1 MNTPYN
7 NFNQNLDGTQENQN
21 QNYENPYSS
30 RNDRNIL
37 PREFGNNTYNN
48 MPNKT
53 MQDFYINK
61 NMPFYQ
67 PQNLVKN
74 KYSKKSKQISRNTNT
89 LGRIEVKTDP
99 SQFYKISKSPNRQI
113 HHMNNYSKYT
123 INPKSNIID
132 ENQMRDR
139 PIYYEY
145 IPSKLMMRNFVIK
158 KNYDELKEK
167 IVTEIITEK
176 KNKTYD
182 DFQEMVVNFG
192 YLNKKVIEEEVKKNP
207 ENFIKVKEA
216 VKQKDSNEKIFILGK
231 LGESLENMG
240 IKVFIDKRD
249 NTNSKEY
256 IINNQFISSGIIKNY
271 KYEFNIN
278 ENDQMKIYN
287 ILNDENTKKK
297 FIDDWKETLSKHVQL
312 SKDQIYITNIR
323 NVPLKMDVIYK
334 RTKLKD
340 ANGAEIKL
348 DDKMMEFANTHPEI
362 ISIFKKNILEACKLT
377 LNMLDNRG
385 NRRPDEWPKSGVRGG
400 KKYCPPDNT
409 WVGYGLRV
417 LDEYEN
423 NDWIAMNGNPNEW
436 AVAYHGTS
444 QGAVKPICSK
454 HGKFFSTSA
463 EGATGQKC
471 ENYENIN
478 DKSKSQYP
486 KCGEGAYC
494 SPHLYYAC
502 KYANIT
508 NNGVIIMCR
517 VNPSLIRI
525 PKGKYQDDEWITDG
539 TKNSIRPYRL
549 LYKINS

>member
-1 MNTPYN
+1 MNYPN
-7 NFNQNLDGTQENQN
+7 NIYNQNIFVAQGMQN
-21 QNYENPYSS
+21 QGNVIPIPY
-30 RNDRNIL
+30 RNGGNIL
-37 PREFGNNTYNN
+37 PKELGNNINDFKANRTTQGFYPN
-48 MPNKT
+48 M
-53 MQDFYINK
+53 
-61 NMPFYQ
+61 NMAFYQ
-67 PQNLVKN
+67 GQNIIYDK
-74 KYSKKSKQISRNTNT
+74 KYSKETKPISRNTNA
-89 LGRIEVKTDP
+89 LGRINYEAKTDP
-99 SQFYKISKSPNRQI
+99 IYNNANYHKRRIN
-113 HHMNNYSKYT
+113 NNYLKYVQ
-123 INPKSNIID
+123 NPNSNIID
-132 ENQMRDR
+132 EDSRGR

-145 IPSKLMMRNFVIK
+145 IPSKLKMKNVVIK
-158 KNYDELKEK
+158 KDYDELKKK
-167 IVTEIITEK
+167 IVKEIITPK
-176 KNKTYD
+176 QNKTYD
-182 DFQEMVVNFG
+182 DFQEMVVNYG

-207 ENFIKVKEA
+207 ENFVKVKEA
-216 VKQKDSNEKIFILGK
+216 VKQKDSNERIFILGK
-231 LGESLENMG
+231 LGESLESMG
-240 IKVFIDKRD
+240 INVVIDKRD
-249 NTNSKEY
+249 NANSKEY

-278 ENDQMKIYN
+278 ENDQMKIYK

-297 FIDDWKETLSKHVQL
+297 FIDDWRETLSKYVQL
-312 SKDQIYITNIR
+312 SKDQIYITNLR

-340 ANGAEIKL
+340 VNGAEIKL

-385 NRRPDEWPKSGVRGG
+385 NRKPDEWPKNGVRGG
-400 KKYCPPDNT
+400 MEYFPPDNT

-444 QGAVKPICSK
+444 QGAVKPICSRK
-454 HGKFFSTSA
+454 GKFFSTIA

-471 ENYENIN
+471 KDCENIN
-478 DKSKSQYP
+478 PKSKLKYQ
-486 KCGEGAYC
+486 KCEEGAYC

-525 PKGKYQDDEWITDG
+525 PKGQFQNDEWITDG

>member
-1 MNTPYN
+1 MNYPN
-7 NFNQNLDGTQENQN
+7 NNYNQNIFDAQGKQN
-21 QNYENPYSS
+21 QEKVIPIPY
-30 RNDRNIL
+30 RNGRSIS
-37 PREFGNNTYNN
+37 PKVIGNNINDILANRTTQGFYRN
-48 MPNKT
+48 M
-53 MQDFYINK
+53 

-67 PQNLVKN
+67 GQNNIYDK
-74 KYSKKSKQISRNTNT
+74 KYSKEIKPISRNTNAIN
-89 LGRIEVKTDP
+89 RINYEAKTDP
-99 SQFYKISKSPNRQI
+99 VY
-113 HHMNNYSKYT
+113 NNYNSPKRRINNNYLKY
-123 INPKSNIID
+123 IPNSNIID
-132 ENQMRDR
+132 EDIRGR

-145 IPSKLMMRNFVIK
+145 TPSKLKMRNFVIK
-158 KNYDELKEK
+158 KNYDELKKK
-167 IVTEIITEK
+167 IVKEIITPK
-176 KNKTYD
+176 QNKTYD
-182 DFQEMVVNFG
+182 DFQEMVVNYG

-207 ENFIKVKEA
+207 ENFMKVKEA

-231 LGESLENMG
+231 LGESLESIG
-240 IKVFIDKRD
+240 INVVIDKRD

-278 ENDQMKIYN
+278 ENDQMKIYK

-297 FIDDWKETLSKHVQL
+297 FIDDWKEKLSKHVQL

-400 KKYCPPDNT
+400 REYCPPDNT

-454 HGKFFSTSA
+454 HGKFFSTTA

-525 PKGKYQDDEWITDG
+525 PKGQYQDDEWITDG